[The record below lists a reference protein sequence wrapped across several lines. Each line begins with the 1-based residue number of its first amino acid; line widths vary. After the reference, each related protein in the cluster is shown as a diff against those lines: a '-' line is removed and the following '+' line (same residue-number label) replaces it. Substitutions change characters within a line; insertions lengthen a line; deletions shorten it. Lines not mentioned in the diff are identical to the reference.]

1 MVFLPALQF
10 VPDWIVTKKLIKNL
24 DDVIFSNDDIAFFK
38 KILATSHLIVIKW
51 VFLVEILIILTL
63 MMMMIFYEDDP
74 ENNIH
79 VIPMA
84 WCNRCKACKA
94 CKNNAKHVKM
104 IQPKN

>member
-1 MVFLPALQF
+1 
-10 VPDWIVTKKLIKNL
+10 
-24 DDVIFSNDDIAFFK
+24 
-38 KILATSHLIVIKW
+38 
-51 VFLVEILIILTL
+51 

-84 WCNRCKACKA
+84 WRNRCKACKA